1 MANRIWILY
10 IQQSNIYLHSL
21 TFSAKILGERMKRD
35 STVDDNDQINLKN
48 KLSVVIY
55 LNVAFLKV
63 ENQYP
68 S

>member
-1 MANRIWILY
+1 
-10 IQQSNIYLHSL
+10 
-21 TFSAKILGERMKRD
+21 MKRD
-35 STVDDNDQINLKN
+35 STVDDNDKINLKN